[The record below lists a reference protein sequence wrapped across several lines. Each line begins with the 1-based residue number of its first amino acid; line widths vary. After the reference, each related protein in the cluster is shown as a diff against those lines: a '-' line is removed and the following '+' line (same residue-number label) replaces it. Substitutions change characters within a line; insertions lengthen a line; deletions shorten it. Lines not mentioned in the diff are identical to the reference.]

1 MSLRNKKNDLII
13 FGRNPIWEELENNPK
28 NIEEII
34 IIHQKESMS
43 QELKDIREE
52 AKKHRIKLSFTDEK
66 KAELMA
72 GTTAHQSV
80 LAKLKKFSYTKYND
94 WFSRDLKKN
103 EANLVLILDKIE
115 DVGNFGA
122 LIRTAA
128 AVGVSAIFVPEHN
141 QAPVNGTVFKTSAG
155 NVNKVKIVNN
165 LNLNRVIEDL
175 QKNDFWVYGI
185 DMEDER
191 EYPAG
196 NIFEQNFSGNT
207 AIVLG
212 SEGKGI
218 SEKILEKCDF
228 ITPIPMEN
236 GVESLNVSVAGAIA
250 MYEWKRQQLNK

>member
-1 MSLRNKKNDLII
+1 MKNKKEDLLIY
-13 FGRNPIWEELENNPK
+13 GKNPVKEVLENNPK
-28 NIEEII
+28 NIEAIMFIE
-34 IIHQKESMS
+34 QVGGLSKDLA
-43 QELKDIREE
+43 ELKKE
-52 AKKHRIKLSFTDEK
+52 AEINKIKTFYIQEHQAEK
-66 KAELMA
+66 LLGKVNFQ
-72 GTTAHQSV
+72 GV
-80 LAKLKKFSYTKYND
+80 LATIKKYQYRKYND
-94 WFSRDLKKN
+94 WLNRDLDKKGN
-103 EANLVLILDKIE
+103 NLVLILDKIS

-128 AVGVSAIFVPEHN
+128 AVGVSAIFVSEHE
-141 QAPVNGTVFKTSAG
+141 QAPVNATVFKTSAG
-155 NVNKVKIVNN
+155 TAIKVKIIRD

-185 DMEDER
+185 DMDDER

-196 NIFEQNFSGNT
+196 NIWEQNFSGNT

-236 GVESLNVSVAGAIA
+236 GVESLNVSVAGAVA
-250 MYEWKRQQLNK
+250 MYEWKRQQR

>member
-1 MSLRNKKNDLII
+1 MKKEKNEIII
-13 FGRNPIWEELENNPK
+13 FGKRPVEEQIKENYN

-34 IIHQKESMS
+34 FIHQEGGMS
-43 QELKDIREE
+43 KDMRDLKSLSSEKKIRV
-52 AKKHRIKLSFTDEK
+52 SFIEEK
-66 KAELMA
+66 KAKLLI
-72 GTTAHQSV
+72 GDVNSQGI
-80 LAKLKKFSYTKYND
+80 LAKIKKYQYKKYND
-94 WFSRDLKKN
+94 WLNQDLKKN
-103 EANLVLILDKIE
+103 ESNLVLILDKIE

-122 LIRTAA
+122 IIRTAA
-128 AVGVSAIFVPEHN
+128 AVGVSAIFVPENN

-155 NVNKVKIVNN
+155 NANKVNIINN
-165 LNLNRVIEDL
+165 LNLNRIIEDL

-185 DMEDER
+185 DMDDTR

-212 SEGKGI
+212 SEGNGI

-250 MYEWKRQQLNK
+250 MYEWKKQQDYKK